1 MNKKKTFLRLFSYL
15 GKEIHLLIL
24 AIIATLISNI
34 ASIYTP
40 KLTGMAIDAI
50 GINQQV
56 NFEVVYKYCIQ
67 LIILYLII
75 LVFSYLLQRILI
87 EISKR
92 ITSRMRKEIFEHL
105 GKLNIHFFD
114 NHRTGNIISRISY
127 DVDTIN
133 TSLSSDIIHLVTGAI
148 TVFGS
153 LIMMM
158 TISPLLILVFVVTI
172 PISILLMRYRMNVV
186 KPLFRARSGKLG
198 ELNGF
203 TEEMLSGNKTIKIY
217 GAEQPVFNKYEMKNK
232 ETSDVY
238 YNADYQGTI
247 MGPSMGFIN
256 NLTLALISMFGALL
270 FLFGKISIGNI
281 SSFVMYSRKF
291 AGPIN
296 ETANI
301 ITEIQSALAAAERVF
316 GILDEA
322 VEKEDHENAIS
333 LQQVNGHVI
342 FKDVHFGYEEDKEI
356 LHGISLEAK
365 PGEIVAIVGPTGA
378 GKTTIINVLMRF
390 YEIQKGNIYLDGTS
404 IYDIKKEELRKAF
417 SLVLQ
422 DTWIFEGSIADNVAY
437 ANPSATREEIIEV
450 CKKAC
455 IHNFI
460 MSLPE
465 GYDTMIH
472 DDGVNISKGQKQLL
486 TIARAMLS
494 NSKMLILDEATSNVD
509 SKTEIQIQK
518 AIFELMKNKTCFVIA
533 HRLSTI
539 QNADK
544 ILVLKDGHIIETG
557 SHEQLLK
564 QEGFYSKLFNSQYV

>member
-1 MNKKKTFLRLFSYL
+1 MNKKKTLLRLFSYL

-24 AIIATLISNI
+24 AILATLISNI

-40 KLTGMAIDAI
+40 KLTGVAIDAI
-50 GINQQV
+50 GVDQKV
-56 NFEVVYKYCIQ
+56 NFEVVVKYCIQ
-67 LIILYLII
+67 LIVLYLII
-75 LVFSYLLQRILI
+75 LLFSYILQRILI

-105 GKLNIHFFD
+105 GKLSVNFFD

-153 LIMMM
+153 LIMMF
-158 TISPLLILVFVVTI
+158 TISPLLILVFTVTI
-172 PISILLMRYRMNVV
+172 PISVVLMRYRMNVV

-217 GAEQPVFNKYEMKNK
+217 GAQKPVFDKYESKNR

-256 NLTLALISMFGALL
+256 NLTLALISMFGAIL

-316 GILDEA
+316 AILDEP
-322 VEKEDHENAIS
+322 VEKEDHEDAIS
-333 LQQVNGHVI
+333 LNTVEGHVK
-342 FKDVHFGYEEDKEI
+342 FENVHFGYEKDKEI

-365 PGEIVAIVGPTGA
+365 PGEVVAIVGPTGA

-390 YEIQKGNIYLDGTS
+390 YEIQNGNIYLDGTS
-404 IYDIKKEELRKAF
+404 IYDIKKEDIRKAF

-465 GYDTMIH
+465 GYDTVIH

-544 ILVLKDGHIIETG
+544 ILVLKDGDIIETG
-557 SHEQLLK
+557 NHEQLLDQK
-564 QEGFYSKLFNSQYV
+564 GFYHRLFNSQYI

>member
-24 AIIATLISNI
+24 AILATLISNI

-40 KLTGMAIDAI
+40 KLTGYAIDAI
-50 GINQQV
+50 GINQNV
-56 NFEVVYKYCIQ
+56 DFDVVYKYCIQ
-67 LIILYLII
+67 LIVLYLII
-75 LVFSYLLQRILI
+75 LLFSYILQRILI

-105 GKLNIHFFD
+105 GKLSVNFFD

-172 PISILLMRYRMNVV
+172 PISIILMRYRMNVV

-217 GAEQPVFNKYEMKNK
+217 GAQKPVFDKYENKNR

-256 NLTLALISMFGALL
+256 NLTLALISMFGAIL

-316 GILDEA
+316 AILDEP
-322 VEKEDHENAIS
+322 VEKEDHEDAVS
-333 LQQVNGHVI
+333 LNNVEGHVK
-342 FKDVHFGYEEDKEI
+342 FENVHFGYEADEEI
-356 LHGISLEAK
+356 LHGITLEAK
-365 PGEIVAIVGPTGA
+365 PGEVVAIVGPTGA

-390 YEIQKGNIYLDGTS
+390 YEIQNGNIYLDGTS

-460 MSLPE
+460 ESLPD
-465 GYDTMIH
+465 GYDTIIH

-544 ILVLKDGHIIETG
+544 ILVLKDGDIIETG
-557 SHEQLLK
+557 NHEQLLEQK
-564 QEGFYSKLFNSQYV
+564 GFYHKLFNSQYV

>member
-24 AIIATLISNI
+24 AILATLISNI

-40 KLTGMAIDAI
+40 KLTGYAIDAI
-50 GINQQV
+50 GINQKV
-56 NFEVVYKYCIQ
+56 NFDIVYKYCIQ
-67 LIILYLII
+67 LIVLYLII
-75 LVFSYLLQRILI
+75 LLFSYILQRILI

-105 GKLNIHFFD
+105 GKLSVNFFD

-158 TISPLLILVFVVTI
+158 TISPLLILVFAVTI
-172 PISILLMRYRMNVV
+172 PISIILMRYRMNVV

-217 GAEQPVFNKYEMKNK
+217 GAQKPVFDKYENKNR

-256 NLTLALISMFGALL
+256 NLTLALISMFGAIL

-316 GILDEA
+316 AILDEP
-322 VEKEDHENAIS
+322 VEKEDHEDAVS
-333 LQQVNGHVI
+333 LNNVEGHVK
-342 FKDVHFGYEEDKEI
+342 FENVHFGYEADKEI
-356 LHGISLEAK
+356 LHGITLEAN
-365 PGEIVAIVGPTGA
+365 PGEVVAIVGPTGA

-390 YEIQKGNIYLDGTS
+390 YEIQNGNIYLDGTS

-460 MSLPE
+460 ESLPD
-465 GYDTMIH
+465 GYDTIIH

-544 ILVLKDGHIIETG
+544 ILVLKDGDIIETG
-557 SHEQLLK
+557 NHEQLLEQK
-564 QEGFYSKLFNSQYV
+564 GFYHKLFNSQYV

>member
-24 AIIATLISNI
+24 AIVATLISNI

-40 KLTGMAIDAI
+40 KLTGYAIDAI
-50 GINQQV
+50 GINQNV
-56 NFEVVYKYCIQ
+56 DFDVVYKYCIQ
-67 LIILYLII
+67 LIVLYLII
-75 LVFSYLLQRILI
+75 LLFSYILQRILI

-105 GKLNIHFFD
+105 GKLSVNFFD

-172 PISILLMRYRMNVV
+172 PISIILMRYRMNVV

-217 GAEQPVFNKYEMKNK
+217 GSQKPVFDKYENKNR

-256 NLTLALISMFGALL
+256 NLTLALISMFGAIL

-316 GILDEA
+316 AILDEP
-322 VEKEDHENAIS
+322 VEKEDHEDAVS
-333 LQQVNGHVI
+333 LNNVEGHVK
-342 FKDVHFGYEEDKEI
+342 FENVHFGYEADKEI
-356 LHGISLEAK
+356 LHGITLEAN
-365 PGEIVAIVGPTGA
+365 PGEVVAIVGPTGA

-390 YEIQKGNIYLDGTS
+390 YEIQNGNIYLDGTS

-460 MSLPE
+460 ESLPD
-465 GYDTMIH
+465 GYDTIIH

-544 ILVLKDGHIIETG
+544 ILVLKDGDIIETG
-557 SHEQLLK
+557 NHEQLLEQK
-564 QEGFYSKLFNSQYV
+564 GFYHRLFNSQYV